1 MKHIVLVCA
10 VGMSSSILVNRMIK
24 AATKTKTDVLV
35 HGSGMGDLSQFID
48 EADVLLIGPQIR
60 YMEDKL
66 KKQYSHLPIEVIES
80 KDYSMMN
87 GEHVLEIAL
96 SLLKENDTTEN
107 GET

>member
-24 AATKTKTDVLV
+24 VATATGQEVMV
-35 HGSGMGDLSQFID
+35 HGTGMGDLAKFTED
-48 EADVLLIGPQIR
+48 ADILLIGPQIR

-66 KKQYSHLPIEVIES
+66 KKQYSHLPVEVIES

-96 SLLKENDTTEN
+96 NVLDERTEQKEIN
-107 GET
+107 G